1 MRRPA
6 RGEGSAGG
14 RALVRGVL
22 AVVLVVAGVG
32 HFVAHESFLQQTPTW
47 LPARSLIV
55 WVTGV
60 MEVALGVALLA
71 LPHRRRQVGWA
82 LAAFFV
88 AVFPGNIHQAV
99 AGNDA
104 FGLDTPTARWGRL
117 LLQPVLV
124 AAALW
129 STGALGRGTGPVA
142 AGGETPDS
150 TGHGG

>member
-1 MRRPA
+1 MGLPDP
-6 RGEGSAGG
+6 GEGSAAV
-14 RALVRGVL
+14 RALVRGLL
-22 AVVLVVAGVG
+22 AVVLLVAGVG
-32 HFVAHESFLQQTPTW
+32 HFIAHESFLQQTPTW

-60 MEVALGVALLA
+60 MEVALGVALLT

-82 LAAFFV
+82 VAAFFL
-88 AVFPGNIHQAV
+88 AVFPGNIHQAL

-104 FGLDTPTARWGRL
+104 FGLDTPAARWGRL
-117 LLQPVLV
+117 LLQPVLI

-129 STGALGRGTGPVA
+129 STGAAGRGHGPP
-142 AGGETPDS
+142 AGGEAPHS

>member
-1 MRRPA
+1 MGLPEP
-6 RGEGSAGG
+6 GERSAGV
-14 RALVRGVL
+14 RALVRGLL
-22 AVVLVVAGVG
+22 AVVLLVAGVG

-82 LAAFFV
+82 VAAFFLV
-88 AVFPGNIHQAV
+88 VFPGNIHQAL

-117 LLQPVLV
+117 LLQPVLI

-129 STGALGRGTGPVA
+129 STGAVGRGPGTS
-142 AGGETPDS
+142 AGGEAPHS

>member
-6 RGEGSAGG
+6 PDAGSAGG
-14 RALVRGVL
+14 RALLRGLL
-22 AVVLVVAGVG
+22 AVALLAAGVG
-32 HFVAHESFLQQTPTW
+32 HFVAHDSFLQQTPTW

-60 MEVALGVALLA
+60 MELVLGVALLA
-71 LPHRRRQVGWA
+71 LPRRRRQVGWA
-82 LAAFFV
+82 VAAFFV

-104 FGLDTPTARWGRL
+104 FGLDTPAARWGRL
-117 LLQPVLV
+117 LLQPVLI

-129 STGALGRGTGPVA
+129 STGVV
-142 AGGETPDS
+142 GGGQADASGEAPDS

>member
-1 MRRPA
+1 V
-6 RGEGSAGG
+6 
-14 RALVRGVL
+14 RALL
-22 AVVLVVAGVG
+22 AVVLLAAGVG

-60 MEVALGVALLA
+60 MEVALGVALLV
-71 LPHRRRQVGWA
+71 LPRRRRQVGWA
-82 LAAFFV
+82 VAAFFL
-88 AVFPGNIHQAV
+88 AVFPGNIHQAL

-117 LLQPVLV
+117 LLQPVLI

-129 STGALGRGTGPVA
+129 STGAVGSGSALA
-142 AGGETPDS
+142 DAGGEAPDS